1 MDPVTMAAGTALV
14 GAMATDA
21 WEQIRDSVVALW
33 RRARPERAEA
43 VGSELEEL
51 RSQVLDAR
59 SHGDNHTEEALTGA
73 WQIHLQQLLRQDPAL
88 AGELRH
94 VLDHHLT
101 PALSKDGQARVQS
114 IVQSA
119 TVSGGVSIQAGRD
132 VHTTPPPPP

>member
-1 MDPVTMAAGTALV
+1 MAAGTALV

-21 WEQIRDSVVALW
+21 WEQIRDAMVALW

-51 RSQVLDAR
+51 RNQVLDAR
-59 SHGDNHTEEALTGA
+59 SHDDNDTEDALTGA
-73 WQIHLQQLLRQDPAL
+73 WRIHLQQLLRQNPAL
-88 AGELRH
+88 VVELRH

-101 PALSKDGQARVQS
+101 PALSEEVQARVQS

-132 VHTTPPPPP
+132 VHTTPLPPP